1 MSEKEQPVGP
11 DEITR
16 KAEVYMT
23 DLKCKKC
30 GKGVMNFT
38 GLQRKGVQKV
48 VTPGMPPRQSMI
60 FLHRCDNAECKAEA
74 EVTNMQYPK
83 INFRPI
89 DEIR

>member
-23 DLKCKKC
+23 DLRCRKC

-38 GLQRKGVQKV
+38 GLQKKGIERVI
-48 VTPGMPPRQSMI
+48 TPGAPPRHDII
-60 FLHRCDNAECKAEA
+60 FLHKCNNAKCGITAEI
-74 EVTNMQYPK
+74 TNMQYPK
-83 INFRPI
+83 LDFRPV
-89 DEIR
+89 DAIR